1 MNHLCKKA
9 LVFVLAV
16 SAFWQSLPIY
26 AKYPKKYT
34 DSLYYK
40 MDRKEFIKNGIF
52 GESKDWIESG
62 NFYYEIINSGQGK
75 LQKQYITI
83 RRVKEAAVKNGVLTI
98 PATVDNY
105 PVLGV
110 GAFGSEPDPYIPPE
124 HFLTVEKFRNFHF
137 RRG

>member
-16 SAFWQSLPIY
+16 SVFWQSLPVY
-26 AKYPKKYT
+26 AEYPKKYT

-62 NFYYEIINSGQGK
+62 NFYYEIINSG
-75 LQKQYITI
+75 
-83 RRVKEAAVKNGVLTI
+83 
-98 PATVDNY
+98 
-105 PVLGV
+105 
-110 GAFGSEPDPYIPPE
+110 
-124 HFLTVEKFRNFHF
+124 
-137 RRG
+137 